1 MSVSYVSKNFL
12 VALFLKVKKVQDTA
26 IRKEREIKGIQIWK
40 GRNKPI
46 TIADDMILD
55 LENPK
60 DITKKLLELINKFG
74 KAAGYKINIQKSVA
88 FLYTNN
94 ELSEKEIKKALPF
107 IITSKRIKPLG
118 INPRS
123 VLSKL

>member
-12 VALFLKVKKVQDTA
+12 VALFLKVKKVQGTA

-60 DITKKLLELINKFG
+60 EITKKLLELINKFC

-94 ELSEKEIKKALPF
+94 ELSEKEIKKAYQ
-107 IITSKRIKPLG
+107 KE
-118 INPRS
+118 
-123 VLSKL
+123 